1 MGIATTSS
9 KRTQILRV
17 PVDAFKQEDLPQIVE
32 ELREREGRHH
42 VVLLTTEALMRARRN
57 RLYHKTLKEASLVVP
72 VSLGLQRAATFL
84 EKPRV
89 EAQLTFRFV
98 IRLLGL
104 LEERNASYYLLG
116 LRRKH
121 LLRVEENLRL
131 TFPGLR
137 LVGRHPG
144 YYSQDRESDIVTA
157 IRKAAPDLVLIGS
170 GIRGGDEWVRAHKRS
185 FSPGIYLC
193 VPGVLEV
200 FADVRRKPAATRA
213 GRMMR
218 RVGGL
223 LTHPWRITKAFLFL
237 WFGILLVGFRLFDR

>member
-1 MGIATTSS
+1 MGVATTPT
-9 KRTQILRV
+9 KRTQILRI
-17 PVDAFKQEDLPQIVE
+17 PIDAFKQEDLPQILE
-32 ELREREGRHH
+32 ELQEREERHH

-57 RLYHKTLKEASLVVP
+57 KLYRKTLKEASLIVP
-72 VSLGLQRAATFL
+72 VSLGLQRAAAFL

-116 LRRKH
+116 LKRKH

-157 IRKAAPDLVLIGS
+157 IRKAAPHLVLIGS
-170 GIRGGDEWVRAHKRS
+170 GIRGGDEWVRTHKRS

-193 VPGVLEV
+193 VPEVLDV
-200 FADVRRKPAATRA
+200 FADIRRKPPATRA
-213 GRMMR
+213 GRIMR
-218 RVGGL
+218 RIGGL
-223 LTHPWRITKAFLFL
+223 FSHPWRFTKVFLYL